1 MPGYKGR
8 EYYAPEPTEETDSL
22 DKRFFMGLTKT
33 QTGLIA
39 PPVLYFTMVL
49 LIVLASLPA
58 VYKKR
63 PGLLLPLA
71 IGLYI
76 NGIHLY
82 HHYVLLKKM

>member
-8 EYYAPEPTEETDSL
+8 EYYAPEPTEDTNSL
-22 DKRFFMGLTKT
+22 DKRFLFGLTKT

-39 PPVLYFTMVL
+39 PPALYFSLMLYVVL
-49 LIVLASLPA
+49 MSLPA

-63 PGLLLPLA
+63 PGLLIPLA
-71 IGLYI
+71 FGLYI

-82 HHYVLLKKM
+82 HHYALLKKM

>member
-8 EYYAPEPTEETDSL
+8 EYYAPEPTENTDSL

-49 LIVLASLPA
+49 LIVLSSLPA

-63 PGLLLPLA
+63 PGLLLPIA

-82 HHYVLLKKM
+82 HHYTLLKK

>member
-1 MPGYKGR
+1 MPGYKGK
-8 EYYAPEPTEETDSL
+8 EYYAPEPTEEVNTL
-22 DKRFFMGLTKT
+22 DKRFFMGLTRT

-39 PPVLYFTMVL
+39 PPAIYFMLVL
-49 LIVLASLPA
+49 LTVIMALPA

-63 PGLLLPLA
+63 PALLIPLS

-82 HHYVLLKKM
+82 HHYTLLKK

>member
-8 EYYAPEPTEETDSL
+8 EYYAPQPTEETDTL
-22 DKRFFMGLTKT
+22 DKRFFIGLTKT

-39 PPVLYFTMVL
+39 PPLLYFSLAL
-49 LIVLASLPA
+49 LIVLMSLPA

-63 PGLLLPLA
+63 PGLLLPLS

-82 HHYVLLKKM
+82 HHYLLLKKA

>member
-1 MPGYKGR
+1 MPGYKGK
-8 EYYAPEPTEETDSL
+8 EYYAPEPTEEVDTL
-22 DKRFFMGLTKT
+22 DKRFFMGLTRT

-39 PPVLYFTMVL
+39 PPVIYFSMVL
-49 LIVLASLPA
+49 LTVTMALPA

-63 PGLLLPLA
+63 PALLVPLA

-82 HHYVLLKKM
+82 HHYILLKK

>member
-1 MPGYKGR
+1 MPGYKGK
-8 EYYAPEPTEETDSL
+8 EYYAPEPTEEVNTL
-22 DKRFFMGLTKT
+22 DKRFFMGLTRT

-39 PPVLYFTMVL
+39 PPAIYFMLVL
-49 LIVLASLPA
+49 LTVIMALPV

-63 PGLLLPLA
+63 PALLIPLS

-82 HHYVLLKKM
+82 HHYTLLKK

>member
-1 MPGYKGR
+1 MPGYKGK
-8 EYYAPEPTEETDSL
+8 EYYAPEPTEEVNTL
-22 DKRFFMGLTKT
+22 DKRFFMGLTRT

-39 PPVLYFTMVL
+39 PPAIYFMLVL
-49 LIVLASLPA
+49 LTVIMALPA

-63 PGLLLPLA
+63 PALLIPLF

-82 HHYVLLKKM
+82 HHYALLKK

>member
-1 MPGYKGR
+1 MPGYKGK
-8 EYYAPEPTEETDSL
+8 EYYAPEPTEEVNTL
-22 DKRFFMGLTKT
+22 DKRFFMGLTRT

-39 PPVLYFTMVL
+39 PPAIYFMLVL
-49 LIVLASLPA
+49 LTVIMALPA

-63 PGLLLPLA
+63 PALLIPLS

-82 HHYVLLKKM
+82 HHYALLKK

>member
-1 MPGYKGR
+1 MPGYKGK
-8 EYYAPEPTEETDSL
+8 EYYAPEPTEEVNTL
-22 DKRFFMGLTKT
+22 DKRFFMGLTRT

-39 PPVLYFTMVL
+39 PPAIYFMLVL
-49 LIVLASLPA
+49 LTVIMALPV

-63 PGLLLPLA
+63 PALLIPLS

-82 HHYVLLKKM
+82 HHYALLKK